1 MSLTDRQSAR
11 SVLWA
16 SAIYFFACALS
27 AIFLPS
33 SWLWASGLPTAV
45 SNELALAFAVFGAYL
60 MALGVGAIIASIA
73 PEKNSGLILTLLLC
87 NAFDFV
93 STLSAV
99 IRGALPPINGAIL
112 VAVTLIWST
121 LLFLAW
127 LSARRYR

>member
-16 SAIYFFACALS
+16 TAIYLFACALS

-33 SWLWASGLPTAV
+33 SWLWASGLPTTV
-45 SNELALAFAVFGAYL
+45 SNELGLAFAVFGAYL
-60 MALGVGAIIASIA
+60 MALGVGALIASVA

-87 NAFDFV
+87 NVFDFLA
-93 STLSAV
+93 TLSAV
-99 IRGALPPINGAIL
+99 IKGDLPAIHGAIL

-127 LSARRYR
+127 LSARRYQ